1 MEFLWCHY
9 HDYNTSNNN
18 YNHDHWTYY
27 PDNNLWKKV
36 YMVVQSDMF
45 KMARVWGN
53 HDYKYINHYNFDS
66 NYNDHPICDNHYY
79 L

>member
-1 MEFLWCHY
+1 
-9 HDYNTSNNN
+9 
-18 YNHDHWTYY
+18 
-27 PDNNLWKKV
+27 
-36 YMVVQSDMF
+36 MVVQSDMF

-66 NYNDHPICDNHYY
+66 NYNDHPICDNHYH